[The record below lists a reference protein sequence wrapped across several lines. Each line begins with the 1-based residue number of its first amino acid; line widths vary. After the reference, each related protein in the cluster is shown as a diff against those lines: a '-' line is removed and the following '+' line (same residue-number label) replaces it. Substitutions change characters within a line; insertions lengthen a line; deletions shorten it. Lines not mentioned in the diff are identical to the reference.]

1 MSNFAIDPAYTEVSE
16 RMRLARELW
25 PAAIFRPVDPLNPY
39 QIVTI
44 KDLSYVVYSA
54 ALYRHPDDLLP
65 AIGTAWE
72 EIPGRTPYT
81 KGSELMNAETSAW
94 GRACIAAGI
103 PSKKIAS
110 FEEVRNRQEVKAE
123 PKKEATFSEPV
134 GEVVW
139 DPWETPKPAET
150 TEEALNRLIPQVFD
164 AWHCRHGERKVIE
177 GERNGR
183 AFYGLA
189 CIKTR
194 NSGEECPAN
203 WFVLNASGEWV
214 PKLESVK

>member
-25 PAAIFRPVDPLNPY
+25 PECIFRPVDPSNPY

-54 ALYRHPDDLLP
+54 ALYRHPEDLLP

-72 EIPGRTPYT
+72 ELPGRTPDT

-110 FEEVRNRQEVKAE
+110 FEEVRNRQEIKAE

-134 GEVVW
+134 GEVIW
-139 DPWETPKPAET
+139 DPWETPKP
-150 TEEALNRLIPQVFD
+150 EEVPQVFD

-203 WFVLNASGEWV
+203 WFVLNAAGEWV

>member
-25 PAAIFRPVDPLNPY
+25 PECIFRPVDPVNPY
-39 QIVTI
+39 QIVTV
-44 KDLSYVVYSA
+44 KDLFYVVFSA
-54 ALYRHPDDLLP
+54 ALYRYPEDLLP

-110 FEEVRNRQEVKAE
+110 FEEVRNRQEVKTA
-123 PKKEATFSEPV
+123 PKKETTVSEPI

-139 DPWETPKPAET
+139 DPWETSRPEDT
-150 TEEALNRLIPQVFD
+150 PQVYD
-164 AWHCRHGERKVIE
+164 AWHCKHGERKVIE
-177 GERNGR
+177 GEKNGR
-183 AFYGLA
+183 EYHGLA
-189 CIKTR
+189 CPKTR
-194 NSGEECPAN
+194 NSGDECVTN
-203 WFVLNASGEWV
+203 WFVLNAGGEWV
-214 PKLESVK
+214 PKLEAVK

>member
-1 MSNFAIDPAYTEVSE
+1 MSNFNIDPAYTEVSE
-16 RMRLARELW
+16 RMKIARELW
-25 PAAIFRPVDPLNPY
+25 PACIFRPVDPLNPY

-54 ALYRHPDDLLP
+54 ALYRDSEDLLP

-110 FEEVRNRQEVKAE
+110 FEEVRNRQEPNKAE
-123 PKKEATFSEPV
+123 KPKVVNSSIEAAA
-134 GEVVW
+134 EVVW
-139 DPWETPKPAET
+139 DSWSTTPAET
-150 TEEALNRLIPQVFD
+150 DPTANAYD
-164 AWHCRHGERKVIE
+164 AFHCKHGPRKELE
-177 GERNGR
+177 GEKNGR
-183 AFYGLA
+183 AYFGMTCLKYSHDQDSCG
-189 CIKTR
+189 T
-194 NSGEECPAN
+194 N
-203 WFVLNASGEWV
+203 WFSLNADGKWV
-214 PKLESVK
+214 PQLKAVKS

>member
-25 PAAIFRPVDPLNPY
+25 PLCIFRPVDPVNPY
-39 QIVTI
+39 QIITI
-44 KDLSYVVYSA
+44 KDLSYVVFSA
-54 ALYRHPDDLLP
+54 ALYRHPEDLLP

-110 FEEVRNRQEVKAE
+110 FEEVRNRQGGE
-123 PKKEATFSEPV
+123 TEPV
-134 GEVVW
+134 AKPSQPVAIGEVVW
-139 DPWETPKPAET
+139 DPWETAAPVGKVE
-150 TEEALNRLIPQVFD
+150 VFD
-164 AWHCRHGERKVIE
+164 AWHCKHGERKVIE
-177 GERNGR
+177 GEKNGR
-183 AFYGLA
+183 AYHGRA
-189 CIKTR
+189 CPKTR
-194 NSGEECPAN
+194 NSGDECVTN
-203 WFVLNASGEWV
+203 WFVLNAAGEWV
-214 PKLESVK
+214 PKLEAVK

>member
-25 PAAIFRPVDPLNPY
+25 PECIFRPVDPLNPY

-110 FEEVRNRQEVKAE
+110 FEEVRNRQEVKAQ
-123 PKKEATFSEPV
+123 PPIILSSPIDSPAP
-134 GEVVW
+134 VVW
-139 DPWETPKPAET
+139 DPWETPKP
-150 TEEALNRLIPQVFD
+150 EEAPQVFD

-203 WFVLNASGEWV
+203 WFVLNAAGEWV

>member
-25 PAAIFRPVDPLNPY
+25 PVCIFRPVDPSNPY

-54 ALYRHPDDLLP
+54 ALYRHPEDLLP

-139 DPWETPKPAET
+139 DPWETPKD
-150 TEEALNRLIPQVFD
+150 EAPQIFD
-164 AWHCRHGERKVIE
+164 AWHCKHGERKVIE

-203 WFVLNASGEWV
+203 WFVLNAAGEWV
-214 PKLESVK
+214 PKLEAVK